1 MRVHDLELERER
13 LMSSRQ
19 TEAEELI
26 AKCAAEEKERKRAEE
41 GKTIAEEGR
50 RRAEEG
56 RRRAE
61 EGRRRA
67 EEACK
72 LTEDGRKKAEDD
84 WKQAEEGKK
93 KAEEGK
99 RRAEEGWRKAEENL
113 TDAYAERNQ
122 VETELEYYRQ
132 SCANVDGWTWKQ
144 GTYITLVSYSIEW
157 VYI

>member
-19 TEAEELI
+19 KEAEEFM

-41 GKTIAEEGR
+41 GKTI
-50 RRAEEG
+50 AEEG

-84 WKQAEEGKK
+84 WKQAEEGEK

-99 RRAEEGWRKAEENL
+99 RRAEEGWRKAEDNL

-132 SCANVDGWTWKQ
+132 SCANVDGRTWKQ

-157 VYI
+157 VYVY